1 MTINTTKINKMKKII
16 LFLSVIILSTS
27 SAITA
32 QVSINNDGSDADAS
46 SMLDIKSDASG
57 LLIPRILQT
66 QREGISNPATGL
78 LVFQTDGTSGFY
90 YNQGTSGTPDW
101 VQISIGN
108 SWSKSNS
115 YTYTA
120 NSTDN
125 VGIGTSSPTAK
136 LEVEGTGVTKILVE
150 GTGDGSPAQAAL
162 LHLSSSDS
170 YRGQGVMMES
180 NDDNDWYVGVPYK
193 GWGFSIGKDQN
204 VATAGTNESALF
216 YISNVGNVAIGGAS
230 PQLSAVLNLE
240 STDKGFLPPRMSYT
254 QRNAISS
261 PAEGLIVYN
270 TTTNRPNVYNGTGW
284 QTFDG
289 TWENCGGSITYEG
302 QSYNTVMIGN
312 QCWMAEN
319 LNVGTMINSTSGGTN
334 NDGEQTD
341 NGTIEKYCYNDN
353 TSNCDTYG
361 GLYQWD
367 EMMQYVTTGGAQ
379 GICPTDWHLP
389 TDDEWKTLEGTV
401 DTQYG
406 VGDPEWD
413 NTSWRGFDAGNHLKN
428 TSGWYSSGNGDNNSG
443 FTGLPVGYRGS
454 SGSFNYLGKYGY
466 WWSSTEYSGTNAWN
480 RYLNYDYDQVG
491 RGNYYKAGGF
501 SVRCLKD

>member
-1 MTINTTKINKMKKII
+1 MTISTTKINKMKKLI

-27 SAITA
+27 SQITA

-46 SMLDIKSDASG
+46 SMLDIKSDVSG
-57 LLIPRILQT
+57 LLIPRMLQT

-101 VQISIGN
+101 VQISIGD
-108 SWSKSNS
+108 SWSKTAS
-115 YTYTA
+115 YIYLT

-150 GTGDGSPAQAAL
+150 GTGAGSPAQAAL

-230 PQLSAVLNLE
+230 PQSSAVLNLE
-240 STDKGFLPPRMSYT
+240 STDKGFLPPRMT
-254 QRNAISS
+254 ITERNAINS
-261 PAEGLIVYN
+261 PAEGLVVYN
-270 TTTNRPNVYNGTGW
+270 TTTNRPNMYNGTEW
-284 QTFDG
+284 RTFDG
-289 TWENCGGSITYEG
+289 TWENCGLPFTYAG
-302 QSYNTVMIGN
+302 QSYNTVMIGD

-319 LNVGTMINSTSGGTN
+319 LNYETTNSWWYDNSSANGDIYGRLYTWDAASSACPSG
-334 NDGEQTD
+334 
-341 NGTIEKYCYNDN
+341 
-353 TSNCDTYG
+353 
-361 GLYQWD
+361 
-367 EMMQYVTTGGAQ
+367 
-379 GICPTDWHLP
+379 WHLP
-389 TDDEWKTLEGTV
+389 TDDEWKTMEMYLGMSPSQADAT
-401 DTQYG
+401 G
-406 VGDPEWD
+406 
-413 NTSWRGFDAGNHLKN
+413 WRGTDEGGKLKETGTAHWNSPN
-428 TSGWYSSGNGDNNSG
+428 TGATNSSG
-443 FTGLPVGYRGS
+443 FTALPGGNRRS
-454 SGSFNYLGKYGY
+454 SGSFDNFGYYGA
-466 WWSSTEYSGTNAWN
+466 WWSSSEYSGSYAWYRFLSYN
-480 RYLNYDYDQVG
+480 LDQVN
-491 RGNYYKAGGF
+491 RDNWNKTDGF

>member
-1 MTINTTKINKMKKII
+1 MTINTTKINKMKKLI

-27 SAITA
+27 SQITA

-57 LLIPRILQT
+57 LLIPRMLQT

-101 VQISIGN
+101 VQISIGD
-108 SWSKSNS
+108 SWSKTAS
-115 YTYTA
+115 YIYLT

-150 GTGDGSPAQAAL
+150 GTGDGSPAHAAL

-180 NDDNDWYVGVPYK
+180 NDDHDWYVGVPYK

-216 YISNVGNVAIGGAS
+216 YISNAGNVAIGGAN
-230 PQLSAVLNLE
+230 PQSSAVLNLE
-240 STDKGFLPPRMSYT
+240 SSDKGFLPPLMT
-254 QRNAISS
+254 ITERNTISS
-261 PAEGLIVYN
+261 PAAGLIVYN
-270 TTTNRPNVYNGTGW
+270 TTTNRPNIYNGTEW
-284 QTFDG
+284 RTFDG
-289 TWENCGGSITYEG
+289 TWENCGGSITYAG
-302 QSYNTVMIGN
+302 QSYNIVIIGD

-341 NGTIEKYCYNDN
+341 NGTIEKYCYDNN

-389 TDDEWKTLEGTV
+389 TDDEWKTMEMYLGM
-401 DTQYG
+401 TQSQA
-406 VGDPEWD
+406 DATE
-413 NTSWRGFDAGNHLKN
+413 WRGTDEGGKLKETGQAHWWSPN
-428 TSGWYSSGNGDNNSG
+428 TGATNSSG
-443 FTGLPVGYRGS
+443 FTALPGGLRNS
-454 SGSFNYLGKYGY
+454 SGSFHYLGTNGY
-466 WWSSTEYSGTNAWN
+466 WWSSTENSGTNAWSRSLFYGN
-480 RYLNYDYDQVG
+480 DQVY
-491 RGNYYKAGGF
+491 RNYYDKTNGF